1 MDTGESTPRTVYV
14 AVYDDWAD
22 WEVGYATAHIARPLW
37 QREPGRYQ
45 VRTVGRDKVPV
56 TTMGGLRIVPDVAAD
71 EAEPAGAA
79 MLILCGSDRWGADEE
94 FTAYFGEIAR
104 RFLAD
109 GVPVAA
115 ICGAT
120 WGLAAAGV
128 LDGVRHTSSAPEYLA
143 ATGYA
148 GGELYQE
155 ADAVT
160 DGLVITAGT
169 TEPVAFAREV
179 FAALDLYE
187 PEILD
192 AWVRLFG
199 HSDAS
204 AYPVLMSAAAGTAS

>member
-1 MDTGESTPRTVYV
+1 MATGESTPKTVYV

-45 VRTVGRDKVPV
+45 VKTLGRDRTPV
-56 TTMGGLRIVPDVAAD
+56 TTMGGTRVVPDVAAD

-79 MLILCGSDRWGADEE
+79 MLILCGSDRWGADQE
-94 FTAYFGEIAR
+94 FTAYFGELAR
-104 RFLAD
+104 RFLAA

-120 WGLAAAGV
+120 WGLAATGL
-128 LDGVRHTSSAPEYLA
+128 LDKVRHTSSAAEYLA
-143 ATGYA
+143 ASGYA
-148 GGELYQE
+148 GADLYQE

-169 TEPVAFAREV
+169 TEPVALAREI

-187 PEILD
+187 PEVLD
-192 AWVRLFG
+192 AWFRLFA
-199 HSDAS
+199 HTDAS
-204 AYPVLMSAAAGTAS
+204 AWPILMAAGAAAAT

>member
-94 FTAYFGEIAR
+94 FTAHFGELAR
-104 RFLAD
+104 RFLAAR
-109 GVPVAA
+109 VPVAA

-120 WGLAAAGV
+120 WGLAASGL
-128 LDGVRHTSSAPEYLA
+128 LDGVRHTSSAAEYLA

-148 GGELYQE
+148 GGGLYQE

-169 TEPVAFAREV
+169 TEPVAFAREI

-187 PEILD
+187 PEVLD
-192 AWVRLFG
+192 AWVRLFAE
-199 HSDAS
+199 SDAG
-204 AYPVLMSAAAGTAS
+204 AYPLLMSAGVGTAS